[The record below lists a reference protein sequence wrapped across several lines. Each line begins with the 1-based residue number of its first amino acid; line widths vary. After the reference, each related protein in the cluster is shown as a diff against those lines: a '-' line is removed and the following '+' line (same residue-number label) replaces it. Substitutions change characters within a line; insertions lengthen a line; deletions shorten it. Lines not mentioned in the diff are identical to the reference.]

1 MKRAFAALA
10 AALAMTACS
19 GPTATVNFSLK
30 EKCPAQVQL
39 YRLDLNRLTLVDSL
53 STKNDGSLKYKISLG
68 GDTDPEFYYFY
79 KGDVKL
85 AGIVA
90 SKGDNISVCADTLGR
105 YDVQGSEDSALLKQM
120 DDRLDSCKMAM
131 QQVLQKAPA
140 DENVQLSR
148 LYIAHKRAMLRQVM
162 EHPYS
167 ITSAAALFQKINDNL
182 YVFQE
187 PSDVYVFTAIRDSL
201 LTVYP
206 DNAYVNAV
214 TRVIDQRHSRD
225 ELEKLLSEA
234 EEGVPDIRMNDISGV
249 EHSLG
254 ELKGQVI
261 LLSFWSTQQTEH
273 KIFNQEMIPVYE
285 KYHSRGFEIYQVCVD
300 EKTTW
305 ASVVRSQK
313 LPWISVNDGLGINS
327 PAVASYN
334 LNSIPTMFIISRSS
348 GIVAKDVYD
357 PAEVDKIVNGL
368 I

>member
-10 AALAMTACS
+10 AALALTACS

-53 STKNDGSLKYKISLG
+53 STGDDGSLKYKISLG
-68 GDTDPEFYYFY
+68 SETDPEFYYFY

-85 AGIVA
+85 AGIIA
-90 SKGDNISVCADTLGR
+90 SKGDKISVSADTLGR
-105 YDVQGSEDSALLKQM
+105 YDVNGSEDSALLKEM
-120 DDRLDSCKMAM
+120 DTRLDSCKMAM
-131 QQVLQKAPA
+131 QQVLQAAPA
-140 DENVQLSR
+140 DENAQLSR

-206 DNAYVNAV
+206 DNSYVKAV
-214 TRVIDQRHSRD
+214 TRVIDQRHSQD
-225 ELEKLLSEA
+225 EIEKMLESA
-234 EEGVPDIRMNDISGV
+234 EEGVPDIKMNDIAGV

-261 LLSFWSTQQTEH
+261 LLSFWSAEQTEH
-273 KIFNQEMIPVYE
+273 KIFNQEMLPIYE
-285 KYHSRGFEIYQVCVD
+285 KYHSQGFEIYQVSVD
-300 EKTTW
+300 EKTAW
-305 ASVVRSQK
+305 ASVVRSQN
-313 LPWISVNDGLGINS
+313 LPWISVNDGLGISS
-327 PAVASYN
+327 PAVAAYN
-334 LNSIPTMFIISRSS
+334 LNSIPTMFIINRSS
-348 GIVAKDVYD
+348 GIAAKDVFD
-357 PAEVDKIVNGL
+357 PAEVEKIVKGL